1 MAFPN
6 GSSAIA
12 QYRQVGTRGSVE
24 QADPH
29 RLTAMLMEGALER
42 ITAAIGHMRRGEV
55 ARKGECISRAIAIV
69 EGLRGSL
76 DFEAG
81 GALAGNLE
89 ALYEYMGRRLL
100 QANAADDAGM
110 LEEVAGLL
118 REIKSAWD
126 AIRPQA
132 LALRPGAAGA
142 GA

>member
-12 QYRQVGTRGSVE
+12 QYRQVSTRGGVE

-29 RLTAMLMEGALER
+29 RLTAMLMAGALER
-42 ITAAIGHMRRGEV
+42 VTAASGHMRRGEI
-55 ARKGECISRAIAIV
+55 AQKGENISRAIAIV

-81 GALAGNLE
+81 GALAGNLD

-100 QANAADDAGM
+100 QANVADDAGM
-110 LEEVAGLL
+110 LDEVAGLL
-118 REIKSAWD
+118 REISGAWD
-126 AIRPQA
+126 AIRPEA
-132 LALRPGAAGA
+132 LALRPGAAGS
-142 GA
+142 GG

>member
-12 QYRQVGTRGSVE
+12 QYRQVRTRGSVE
-24 QADPH
+24 HADPH
-29 RLTAMLMEGALER
+29 RLAAMLMEGALER
-42 ITAAIGHMRRGEV
+42 IAAAIGHMQRGEV
-55 ARKGECISRAIAIV
+55 ACKGESISRAIAIV

-81 GALAGNLE
+81 GALAGNLD

-100 QANAADDAGM
+100 EANVADDAGM

-118 REIKSAWD
+118 REIESAWD
-126 AIRPQA
+126 AIRPEA
-132 LALRPGAAGA
+132 LALRPGAAGT